1 MTIATSYKKSASCH
15 RSRALF
21 NIAALLWHGLGN
33 VLQRMAQN
41 RINHRTYSLLLQ
53 NDDYLLRDIGV
64 SRDDIRRL
72 SNRNDEIDAGREL
85 EKLRATNGRLFVR
98 R

>member
-1 MTIATSYKKSASCH
+1 MTTAPSHKQSASCH

-21 NIAALLWHGLGN
+21 NIVDGLWRGLGN
-33 VLQRMAQN
+33 ALQRMSQN

-64 SRDDIRRL
+64 NRDDIRRR
-72 SNRNDEIDAGREL
+72 SNRNEEIDAGREL
-85 EKLRATNGRLFVR
+85 EKLRATNGRLLVR